1 MAIINY
7 SDQLKYAGKGYIDA
21 KMMPVQTVDDLKA
34 IPITQRFEGF
44 TVTVLNNGNPMDYWL
59 VGGVANKYWVPKTVN
74 GNHKDLKLSLEEGFL
89 KLSDNEGQIG
99 ESVDLNQFFP
109 ESTDLYINS
118 IDYVTENENNE
129 KGVYL
134 CFTYSDDTKKYLD
147 MSRFLSTTYESG
159 SGIVIDGNVIS
170 LDSAIVGKIESL
182 EQLVDAHDTD
192 IKNIKDRL
200 SNISTILEKVN
211 ENTEKIKENSV
222 AISDNKSE
230 IEILKERVNAI
241 SSASEGSTP
250 DGITIGITNDE
261 QKALYVKVLEKNGNM
276 LKVEKHNGENGLYA
290 SIPVFYEDD
299 ELN

>member
-44 TVTVLNNGNPMDYWL
+44 TVTVLNNGNPRDYWL

-74 GNHKDLKLSLEEGFL
+74 GNHKDLKLTLEEGFL

-109 ESTDLYINS
+109 EFEDLFIKTV
-118 IDYVTENENNE
+118 DYVTENEKGE
-129 KGVYL
+129 KGVFL
-134 CFTYSDDTKKYLD
+134 CFTYSDESKMYLD
-147 MSRFLSTTYESG
+147 MSYFLSKTYESG
-159 SGIVIDGNVIS
+159 DGIVINGNVIS
-170 LDSAIVGKIESL
+170 LDDAIKGKITLL
-182 EQLVDAHDTD
+182 EEQVTTNTVDIEN
-192 IKNIKDRL
+192 IKNRL
-200 SNISTILEKVN
+200 ESINSILTKVN
-211 ENTEKIKENSV
+211 ENSDKINEHDKEIN
-222 AISDNKSE
+222 DNKNE
-230 IEILKERVNAI
+230 IAVLKDKVNAL

-250 DGITIGITNDE
+250 DGVTIGITDDE
-261 QKALYVKVLEKNGNM
+261 QKALYVKILEKEGN
-276 LKVEKHNGENGLYA
+276 LIKIDSHNGSNGLFA
-290 SIPVFYEDD
+290 SIPIFYEDE